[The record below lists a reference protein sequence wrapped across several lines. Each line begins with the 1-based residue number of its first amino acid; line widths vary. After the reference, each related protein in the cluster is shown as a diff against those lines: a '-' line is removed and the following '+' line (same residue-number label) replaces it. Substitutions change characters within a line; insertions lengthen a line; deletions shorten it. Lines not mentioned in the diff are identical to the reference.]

1 MWYSP
6 PKFLCHAGSTQ
17 VSSKRKP
24 EFHIGWTTITYRSV
38 FGTIFLLLAAVG
50 IFMYFV
56 FPGPTQTVTAKA
68 SVSLR
73 GWLEKFAGQTEG
85 IQQQPSPQQAH
96 FTNLDGTVRVKKATS
111 NTWVKADYGLPLEKG
126 DIVQTMSEGI
136 AKVAF
141 ADGSTYSIQQDS
153 LVTIEESGTNAQQQ
167 PQVAVRLDTGEIH
180 LNTGAVPSRQQ
191 VKIDNSTTTVAPES
205 ALLAFNDRKGD
216 KRQVMLTKGSAQFAM
231 GEEVVAVAPY
241 ERVNFN
247 PETGKIAKEKE
258 IAPPVLLAPANMM
271 PVFTAGTNK
280 PVDFSWTPVD
290 NAKYYRIRV
299 SRNLYFSSVEKELK
313 SNAAEAKV
321 AGLTE
326 GRYYW
331 VVQSVDA
338 KGKASVE
345 SERNGFTLIARG
357 AEGQALLLE
366 MEPFVQH
373 GHVIQVR
380 GKTER
385 GARVM
390 VNGEEVPVI
399 SPDGGFSY
407 FTPPLPSGESVI
419 TVTAQ
424 NAKGGVSTQT
434 KRVLIQ

>member
-1 MWYSP
+1 M
-6 PKFLCHAGSTQ
+6 
-17 VSSKRKP
+17 SSKRKP

-38 FGTIFLLLAAVG
+38 FTAVLLLLIAIG

-56 FPGPTQTVTAKA
+56 FPGPTNTVMAKA
-68 SVSLR
+68 STSIR
-73 GWLEKFAGQTEG
+73 GWLDKFAKTDGA
-85 IQQQPSPQQAH
+85 QPPLPPQQAH

-153 LVTIEESGTNAQQQ
+153 LVTIEESTTNAQQV

-191 VKIDNSTTTVAPES
+191 VRIDNSTTTVAPDS
-205 ALLAFNDRKGD
+205 ALLALNDRRHD
-216 KRQVMLTKGSAQFAM
+216 KRQVMVTKGSAQFAM
-231 GEEVVAVAPY
+231 GTEVVAVAPY
-241 ERVNFN
+241 ERVAFN

-271 PVFTAGTNK
+271 PIFNTATGK
-280 PVDFSWTPVD
+280 SVDFSWTPVD
-290 NAKYYRIRV
+290 NAKFYKLRI
-299 SRNLYFSSVEKELK
+299 SRNPYFSSIEKEVRA
-313 SNAAEAKV
+313 NTPETKV
-321 AGLTE
+321 SGLSE

-331 VVQSVDA
+331 VVQSVDSR
-338 KGKASVE
+338 GKESVE
-345 SERNGFTLIARG
+345 SERSGFTLITRG
-357 AEGQALLLE
+357 SESEALLLE

-373 GHVIQVR
+373 GHVIQVK

-399 SPDGGFSY
+399 APDGSFSY
-407 FTPPLPSGESVI
+407 FTPPLPSGESII

-424 NAKGGVSTQT
+424 NSRGGVSTQT

>member
-1 MWYSP
+1 
-6 PKFLCHAGSTQ
+6 

-38 FGTIFLLLAAVG
+38 FTAVLALLLAVG

-56 FPGPTQTVTAKA
+56 FPGPTNTVLATAGT
-68 SVSLR
+68 SIR
-73 GWLEKFAGQTEG
+73 GILDKFAKTDGSQT
-85 IQQQPSPQQAH
+85 PLPPQQAH

-126 DIVQTMSEGI
+126 DTVQTMSEGI

-153 LVTIEESGTNAQQQ
+153 LVTIEESTTNAQQV
-167 PQVAVRLDTGEIH
+167 PQVAVRIDTGEIH
-180 LNTGAVPSRQQ
+180 LNTGAMPSRQQ
-191 VKIDNSTTTVAPES
+191 VKIDNSTTTVAPDS
-205 ALLAFNDRKGD
+205 ALLALNDRKND
-216 KRQVMLTKGSAQFAM
+216 KRQVMVTKGSAEFAM
-231 GEEVVAVAPY
+231 GGEKVAVAPY
-241 ERVNFN
+241 ERVAFN

-271 PVFTAGTNK
+271 PIFNTGASK
-280 PVDFSWTPVD
+280 LVDFSWTPVD
-290 NAKYYRIRV
+290 NAKFYVLRL
-299 SRNLYFSSVEKELK
+299 SRNPYFSSIEKEIK
-313 SNAAEAKV
+313 SNAAETKI

-331 VVQSVDA
+331 LVQSVDA
-338 KGKASVE
+338 HGKESVE
-345 SERNGFTLIARG
+345 SERNGFTLITRG
-357 AEGQALLLE
+357 SESEALLLE

-399 SPDGGFSY
+399 SPDGSFSY

-424 NAKGGVSTQT
+424 NSRGGVSTQT

>member
-6 PKFLCHAGSTQ
+6 PKFLSHADSTP

-38 FGTIFLLLAAVG
+38 FTAVFLLIAAIGIFL
-50 IFMYFV
+50 YFV
-56 FPGPTQTVTAKA
+56 FPKPTQAVMA
-68 SVSLR
+68 SVGFNVR
-73 GWLEKFAGQTEG
+73 GWLEKFAGQTPG
-85 IQQQPSPQQAH
+85 VQQPVAAQQAH
-96 FTNLDGTVRVKKATS
+96 FTNLDGTVRVKKA
-111 NTWVKADYGLPLEKG
+111 NDNKWIKADYGLPLERG
-126 DIVQTMSEGI
+126 DVVQTMSEGI

-180 LNTGAVPSRQQ
+180 LNTGAVASRQQ
-191 VKIDNSTTTVAPES
+191 VKIDNSTTTVAPDS
-205 ALLAFNDRKGD
+205 ALLALNDRRRD
-216 KRQVMLTKGSAQFAM
+216 RRQVMLTKGSAQFAM

-271 PVFTAGTNK
+271 PVFSAGTTK
-280 PVDFSWTPVD
+280 PVDFNWTPVD
-290 NAKYYRIRV
+290 NAKFYRVRI
-299 SRNLYFSSVEKELK
+299 SRNPYFSSVEKELK
-313 SNAAEAKV
+313 SSTPDAKV
-321 AGLTE
+321 AGLSE

-338 KGKASVE
+338 KGKTSVE
-345 SERNGFTLIARG
+345 SERNGFTLITRG

-399 SPDGGFSY
+399 SSDGGFSY
-407 FTPPLPSGESVI
+407 FTPPLPSGVNVI

>member
-1 MWYSP
+1 
-6 PKFLCHAGSTQ
+6 
-17 VSSKRKP
+17 
-24 EFHIGWTTITYRSV
+24 
-38 FGTIFLLLAAVG
+38 
-50 IFMYFV
+50 MYFV
-56 FPGPTQTVTAKA
+56 FPGPTNTVLAKA
-68 SVSLR
+68 GFSIR
-73 GWLEKFAGQTEG
+73 GWLDKFATNDGS
-85 IQQQPSPQQAH
+85 QPVVTTQQAH

-111 NTWVKADYGLPLEKG
+111 PTWVKADYGLPLEKG
-126 DIVQTMSEGI
+126 DIVQTGAEGI

-153 LVTIEESGTNAQQQ
+153 LVTIEESSSNAQQI
-167 PQVAVRLDTGEIH
+167 PEVAVRLDTGEIH
-180 LNTGAVPSRQQ
+180 LNTGATPSRQL
-191 VKIDNSTTTVAPES
+191 VKIDNSTTTVAPDS
-205 ALLAFNDRKGD
+205 ALLALNDRRND
-216 KRQVMLTKGSAQFAM
+216 KRQVMVTKGAAQFTM
-231 GEEVVAVAPY
+231 GTETVAVAPY
-241 ERVNFN
+241 ERVAFN

-271 PVFTAGTNK
+271 PIFNTGSNK
-280 PVDFSWTPVD
+280 QVEFSWTPVD
-290 NAKYYRIRV
+290 NAKSYVLRI
-299 SRNLYFSSVEKELK
+299 SRNPYFSSIEKEIK
-313 SNAAEAKV
+313 SNTPEAKI

-331 VVQSVDA
+331 VVQSLDGR
-338 KGKASVE
+338 GKESVE
-345 SERNGFTLIARG
+345 SDRNGFTLITHG
-357 AEGQALLLE
+357 TESEALLLE

-399 SPDGGFSY
+399 APDGTFSF

-424 NAKGGVSTQT
+424 NSRGGVSTQT

>member
-1 MWYSP
+1 
-6 PKFLCHAGSTQ
+6 

-38 FGTIFLLLAAVG
+38 FTAVLALLLAVG

-56 FPGPTQTVTAKA
+56 FPGPTNTVMAKA
-68 SVSLR
+68 ESSIR
-73 GWLEKFAGQTEG
+73 GWLDKFGRNDGSQTVL
-85 IQQQPSPQQAH
+85 PPQQAH
-96 FTNLDGTVRVKKATS
+96 FTNLDGTVRVKKANDTR
-111 NTWVKADYGLPLEKG
+111 WIKADYGLPLEKG
-126 DIVQTMSEGI
+126 DVVQTMSEGI

-141 ADGSTYSIQQDS
+141 GDGSTYSIQQDS
-153 LVTIEESGTNAQQQ
+153 LVTIEESTTNAQAV

-180 LNTGAVPSRQQ
+180 LNTGGLPSRQQ
-191 VKIDNSTTTVAPES
+191 VRIDNSTTTVAPDS
-205 ALLAFNDRKGD
+205 ALLALNDRKRD
-216 KRQVMLTKGSAQFAM
+216 KRQVMVTKGAAEFVM
-231 GEEVVAVAPY
+231 GTEKVAVAPY
-241 ERVNFN
+241 ERVAFN

-271 PVFTAGTNK
+271 PIFNAGANK
-280 PVDFSWTPVD
+280 SVDFSWTPVD
-290 NAKYYRIRV
+290 NAKFYWLRI
-299 SRNLYFSSVEKELK
+299 SRNPYFSSIEKEVK
-313 SNAAEAKV
+313 SNTAEAKI
-321 AGLTE
+321 AGLGE

-331 VVQSVDA
+331 VVQSVDSH
-338 KGKASVE
+338 GKESVE
-345 SERNGFTLIARG
+345 SERNGFTLITRG
-357 AEGQALLLE
+357 SESEALLLE

-399 SPDGGFSY
+399 SPDGSFSY

-419 TVTAQ
+419 TITAQ
-424 NAKGGVSTQT
+424 NSRGGVSTQT

>member
-1 MWYSP
+1 
-6 PKFLCHAGSTQ
+6 

-38 FGTIFLLLAAVG
+38 FATIFLLLLAAGV
-50 IFMYFV
+50 FMYFV
-56 FPGPTQTVTAKA
+56 FPGPTQTVMAKA
-68 SVSLR
+68 GISFR

-85 IQQQPSPQQAH
+85 LQQQVSPQQAH

-111 NTWVKADYGLPLEKG
+111 NTWVRADYGLPLEKG

-191 VKIDNSTTTVAPES
+191 VKIDNSTTTVAPDS
-205 ALLAFNDRKGD
+205 ALLAYNDRRRQR
-216 KRQVMLTKGSAQFAM
+216 RQVMLTKGSAQFAM
-231 GEEVVAVAPY
+231 GTETVTVAPY

-247 PETGKIAKEKE
+247 PETGTIAKEKE
-258 IAPPVLLAPANMM
+258 IAPPVLMAPANMM
-271 PVFTAGTNK
+271 PVFTNSAGK
-280 PVDFSWTPVD
+280 PVEFSWTPVD
-290 NAKYYRIRV
+290 NAKYYRIRL
-299 SRNLYFSSVEKELK
+299 SRNPYFSSVEKDLK
-313 SNAAEAKV
+313 STVAETKI
-321 AGLTE
+321 AGLSE

-338 KGKASVE
+338 KGKSSVE

-399 SPDGGFSY
+399 SPDGAFSY
-407 FTPPLPSGESVI
+407 FTPPLPKGESMI

>member
-6 PKFLCHAGSTQ
+6 PKFLCHAGSAQ

-38 FGTIFLLLAAVG
+38 FGAIFALLMAVG
-50 IFMYFV
+50 LFLYFV
-56 FPGPTQTVTAKA
+56 FPGPTQTVLAKA
-68 SVSLR
+68 GLSIS
-73 GWLEKFAGQTEG
+73 GWLDRFAGQTEG
-85 IQQQPSPQQAH
+85 TQQSVSPQQAH

-141 ADGSTYSIQQDS
+141 TDGSTYSIQQDS
-153 LVTIEESGTNAQQQ
+153 LVTIEESSTNSQQV

-180 LNTGAVPSRQQ
+180 LNTGALPSRQQ
-191 VKIDNSTTTVAPES
+191 VKIDNSTTTVAPDS
-205 ALLAFNDRKGD
+205 ALLALNDRRRD
-216 KRQVMLTKGSAQFAM
+216 RRQVMLTKGSAQFAM
-231 GEEVVAVAPY
+231 GTETVSVAPY

-271 PVFTAGTNK
+271 PVFTGTGK
-280 PVDFSWTPVD
+280 PLEFSWTPVD
-290 NAKYYRIRV
+290 NAKYYRIRI
-299 SRNLYFSSVEKELK
+299 SRNPYFSSVEKDLK
-313 SNAAEAKV
+313 SNTPDAKV
-321 AGLTE
+321 AGLSE
-326 GRYYW
+326 GRFYW

-338 KGKASVE
+338 KGRTSVE

-357 AEGQALLLE
+357 AEGEALLLE
-366 MEPFVQH
+366 MELVQH
-373 GHVIQVR
+373 GHVIKVQ

-399 SPDGGFSY
+399 SPDGSFSY
-407 FTPPLPSGESVI
+407 FTPPFPTGENVV

-424 NAKGGVSTQT
+424 NSRGGVSTQT

>member
-1 MWYSP
+1 LCYSP
-6 PKFLCHAGSTQ
+6 VQFLCHIGSTQ

-38 FGTIFLLLAAVG
+38 FTVILALLMAMGV
-50 IFMYFV
+50 FMYFV
-56 FPGPTQTVTAKA
+56 FPGTTDTVMAKA
-68 SVSLR
+68 GSGIR
-73 GWLEKFAGQTEG
+73 TWLDKFSRTDGSQAAV
-85 IQQQPSPQQAH
+85 SPQQAH
-96 FTNLDGTVRVKKATS
+96 FTNLDGTVRVKKA
-111 NTWVKADYGLPLEKG
+111 NDNRWIKADYGLPLEKG
-126 DIVQTMSEGI
+126 DVVQTMAEGI

-153 LVTIEESGTNAQQQ
+153 LVTIEESGTNAQQV

-180 LNTGAVPSRQQ
+180 LNTGAAGSRQQ
-191 VKIDNSTTTVAPES
+191 VRIDNSTTTVAPDS
-205 ALLAFNDRKGD
+205 ALLALNDRKHD
-216 KRQVMLTKGSAQFAM
+216 KRQVMLTKGAAQFVM
-231 GEEVVAVAPY
+231 GTEKVPIAPY
-241 ERVNFN
+241 ERVAFN

-271 PVFTAGTNK
+271 PIFNVAGGKT
-280 PVDFSWTPVD
+280 VDFSWTPID
-290 NAKYYRIRV
+290 NAKFYLLRI
-299 SRNLYFSSVEKELK
+299 SRNPYFSSIEKEVK
-313 SNAAEAKV
+313 ADKPETKIS
-321 AGLTE
+321 GLTE

-331 VVQSVDA
+331 MVQSVDSR
-338 KGKASVE
+338 GRESVE
-345 SERNGFTLIARG
+345 SERNGFTLITRG
-357 AEGQALLLE
+357 SESEALLLE

-373 GHVIQVR
+373 GHVIQVK

-399 SPDGGFSY
+399 APDGSFSY

-419 TVTAQ
+419 TITAQ
-424 NAKGGVSTQT
+424 NSKGGVSTQT